1 MAGPKRTRLEGSPS
15 KRRRQV
21 LMRDA
26 GAARPFI
33 RRPRDDSLTSRMFP
47 VEEGGLDDEEEE
59 PFDEE
64 HQEQEEEEEEE
75 DKDEESGCDKSGDSG
90 RLVFFV
96 IPLLIND
103 HLATQSRSVIS
114 NESFS
119 PNSF

>member
-1 MAGPKRTRLEGSPS
+1 
-15 KRRRQV
+15 
-21 LMRDA
+21 MRDA
-26 GAARPFI
+26 NAARPFI
-33 RRPRDDSLTSRMFP
+33 RRPGIDRDDSLTSRMFP
-47 VEEGGLDDEEEE
+47 LEEGGLGDEEEE
-59 PFDEE
+59 PEQEE
-64 HQEQEEEEEEE
+64 HEEQEEEEEE

>member
-1 MAGPKRTRLEGSPS
+1 
-15 KRRRQV
+15 
-21 LMRDA
+21 MRDA

-33 RRPRDDSLTSRMFP
+33 RRPRIDRDDSLTSRIFP
-47 VEEGGLDDEEEE
+47 LEEGGLGDEEEE
-59 PFDEE
+59 PEQEE

-75 DKDEESGCDKSGDSG
+75 DKDEESGCDDSGDSG

>member
-1 MAGPKRTRLEGSPS
+1 
-15 KRRRQV
+15 
-21 LMRDA
+21 MRDA

-33 RRPRDDSLTSRMFP
+33 RRPRIDRDDSLTSRIFP
-47 VEEGGLDDEEEE
+47 LEEGGLGDEEEE

-75 DKDEESGCDKSGDSG
+75 EDKDEESGDKSVDSG

>member
-1 MAGPKRTRLEGSPS
+1 
-15 KRRRQV
+15 
-21 LMRDA
+21 
-26 GAARPFI
+26 
-33 RRPRDDSLTSRMFP
+33 LTSRIFP
-47 VEEGGLDDEEEE
+47 LEEGGLGDEEEE
-59 PFDEE
+59 PEQEE
-64 HQEQEEEEEEE
+64 DQEQEEEEEE
-75 DKDEESGCDKSGDSG
+75 DKDEESGDKSVDSG

>member
-1 MAGPKRTRLEGSPS
+1 
-15 KRRRQV
+15 
-21 LMRDA
+21 MRDA

-33 RRPRDDSLTSRMFP
+33 RRPRDDSLTSRIFP
-47 VEEGGLDDEEEE
+47 LEEGGLGDEEEE
-59 PFDEE
+59 PEQEE

-75 DKDEESGCDKSGDSG
+75 DKDEESGDKSVDSG

>member
-1 MAGPKRTRLEGSPS
+1 
-15 KRRRQV
+15 
-21 LMRDA
+21 MRDA

-33 RRPRDDSLTSRMFP
+33 RCPRIDRDDSLTSRIFP
-47 VEEGGLDDEEEE
+47 LEEGGLGDEEEE
-59 PFDEE
+59 PEQEE
-64 HQEQEEEEEEE
+64 DQEQEEEEEE